1 MRLAPPVQEFFNA
14 PRESL
19 DHLTVQQQR
28 QRIRQLSDLN
38 YHQFGRRPEPW
49 CMAADHRVPV
59 DGGEIIV
66 RAYRPSTQARLPG
79 HVELHGGGWWL
90 GSIDEH
96 VNEAIC
102 RYRCVHAGCV
112 VFAVEYRLAP
122 EHPFPSPLYDVYA
135 ALTWIASQAA
145 ELGVDPDRI
154 SIGGTSAGA
163 NLAAAATL
171 LARDTGPALRFQ
183 LLEVPALDLTG
194 DTMRAALATPELAPM
209 ADRIAEFE
217 TPLLHYLPRPAD
229 ARSPLASPVHA
240 DDLSGLPPAH
250 IMTAEYDP
258 LREEGEWYGRRLAD
272 AGVTVT
278 VTRHAGA
285 VHGTSFLTRVW
296 EPARQWQAEA
306 AAALRRGHEHGADG
320 QEDFF
325 LMSPGR

>member
-1 MRLAPPVQEFFNA
+1 MRLAPQVQEFLGTA
-14 PRESL
+14 SAESL

-28 QRIRQLSDLN
+28 QRIRELSDLN
-38 YHQFGRRPEPW
+38 YHRFGRRPESA
-49 CMAADHRVPV
+49 CVAADHRVP
-59 DGGEIIV
+59 DGDQEIIV
-66 RAYRPSTQARLPG
+66 RAYRPSMRAPLAAHMQ
-79 HVELHGGGWWL
+79 LHGGGWWL

-102 RYRCVHAGCV
+102 RYRCARAQCV

-122 EHPFPSPLYDVYA
+122 EHPFPAAVNDAYA
-135 ALTWIASQAA
+135 ALTWIAGHAG
-145 ELGVDPDRI
+145 ELGVDAARI

-163 NLAAAATL
+163 NLAAAVTL
-171 LARDTGPALRFQ
+171 LARDTAGPALVFQ

-194 DTMRAALATPELAPM
+194 DTMRAALATEELAPL

-217 TPLLHYLPRPAD
+217 TPLRLYLPQPAD
-229 ARSPLASPVHA
+229 ALLPLASPVHA

-258 LREEGEWYGRRLAD
+258 LREEGEWYGRRLAE
-272 AGVTVT
+272 AEVPVS

-296 EPARQWQAEA
+296 EPAQEWQRDA
-306 AAALRRGHEHGADG
+306 ADRVRHAHDRALMADEGAI
-320 QEDFF
+320 
-325 LMSPGR
+325 